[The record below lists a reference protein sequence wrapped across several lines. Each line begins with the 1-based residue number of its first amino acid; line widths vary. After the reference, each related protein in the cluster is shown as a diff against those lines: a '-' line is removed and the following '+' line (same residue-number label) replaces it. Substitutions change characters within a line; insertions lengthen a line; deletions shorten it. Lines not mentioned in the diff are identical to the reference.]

1 MLGQDARAASKIA
14 PEAKALRGIWL
25 TRGKDGR
32 ITAYVAGNDGLSRWT
47 ESRPGGPEWEAAE
60 VIPAPDLTHLSVT
73 QNAEG
78 YVHFAGRRERT
89 AADGGVTV
97 DIVYAIQYQTGRPAS
112 AWQSLG
118 TPHKE
123 AVVGRRLGAPVA
135 VVSESGEV
143 HIAVRNG
150 GGGMMM
156 RRERPDGKW
165 RGWEDLRGKH
175 IKAEPVVVALASGC
189 VVVLA
194 ATDEGSLHWQ
204 QAEPGGGWGAFQ
216 RLEFTVKPGS
226 LGVLETAPGRAT
238 YYGTDPQGGVVA
250 YRVGGGPMPLG
261 GAPGDGGYAA
271 IRTMLD
277 GSDCTVLAHRGASG
291 TAVVGVGGTE
301 SEANGL
307 WWSDTGVSCLG
318 IPALVHDAQGRVV
331 MAVVG
336 EGGVPWVARQ
346 TDDPG
351 LAFDRWRGL

>member
-1 MLGQDARAASKIA
+1 MLGQDVRATSKIA
-14 PEAKALRGIWL
+14 PETTALRGIWL

-32 ITAYVAGNDGLSRWT
+32 ITAYVAGNDGLRRWA
-47 ESRPGGPEWEAAE
+47 ESRPGGPDWGAPD
-60 VIPAPDLTHLSVT
+60 VMPVPDLTHLSVT

-89 AADGGVTV
+89 SADGGVTV
-97 DIVYAIQYQTGRPAS
+97 DIVCAIQYQTGRPVS
-112 AWQSLG
+112 AWHSLG

-123 AVVGRRLGAPVA
+123 ADVGRRLGAPVA
-135 VVSESGEV
+135 AVSASGEV

-150 GGGMMM
+150 RGGMMM

-175 IKAEPVVVALASGC
+175 IKEEPAVVALASGG
-189 VVVLA
+189 VEVLA
-194 ATDEGSLHWQ
+194 ATDDGALHWQ
-204 QAEPGGGWGAFQ
+204 QAEPGGGWGAFK
-216 RLEFTVKPGS
+216 RLEITVKPGS

-238 YYGTDPQGGVVA
+238 YYGTDLQGGVVA
-250 YRVGGGPMPLG
+250 CRADGRPMPLG
-261 GAPGDGGYAA
+261 GAPGDGRHAA
-271 IRTMLD
+271 IRTTVD

-291 TAVVGVGGTE
+291 TAIVGVGGTE

-336 EGGVPWVARQ
+336 EGGAPRVARQ
-346 TDDPG
+346 TDGPG
-351 LAFDRWRGL
+351 LTFDRWRGL